1 MTVQELIRTLET
13 IPNKNLEVR
22 GKVIAGETTVIY
34 LSEEDKVAKQLYDM
48 LP

>member
-1 MTVQELIRTLET
+1 MTVQELIERLQT

-22 GKVIAGETTVIY
+22 GKIVAGETTVIY
-34 LSEEDKVAKQLYDM
+34 LSEEDKITKQLYNM